1 MRRRFGIASIV
12 LALTL
17 GTHIAWSDVRL
28 PQLVGDHMVLQRDSK
43 TVIWGWGNP
52 GEAVR
57 IDFHGKRVTTRTDQK
72 GRWSTSLGPFQAG
85 GPFDMIVVGNNH
97 LVLHDVLVGD
107 VWLASGQSNME
118 APVGRIEEWKDWKGV
133 INADQELAGAHF
145 PQIRLFKL
153 HHKIALKPVQDVEA
167 GQWTPVTPETVN
179 GFSGVAYFFGRELHQ
194 RYHVPVGLIDST
206 WGGTVAEAWVSE
218 GSLKRFPEFT
228 PSIDSLKKI
237 DEQAAIAEHQQY
249 LEKKS
254 EWYKQHGAEDR
265 GRDDSGDLWAAP
277 GLAATNWPTVDE
289 PQAKALETLKGFD
302 GATWFR
308 KEFVMAAERAG
319 KDATLHLSNAYKHDV
334 TFFNGTK
341 IGETAEG
348 DQPKDYLVPGS
359 LVKAGRNVVVIRL
372 IGADGFV
379 GLYGDTDKLSLQ
391 TGDQT
396 VSLAGK
402 WSYQPGP
409 DLDELPKPS
418 AYSKLVSDPNTA
430 TVLFNGMIA
439 PLVPYTIKGA
449 IWYQGESN
457 AIDNRSVQYRTLFPA
472 LIQDWRKQWGH
483 EFPFLFV
490 QLAGWPPI
498 TEKPTESPFA
508 ELREAQNMTLSLPA
522 TGMASAVDQPDDHPR
537 DKQTVGHRLVL
548 TAAKVAYGENVID
561 SGPVFKSM
569 QIEGNQIRI
578 KFASLESGLRVH
590 DKYGYARGFAV
601 AGADGKFQWAQAR
614 QDGEDIVVSNASIQ
628 QPTAVRYDWM
638 NTPDGNVYNAEGLPA
653 IPFRTDAP
661 SAPRGAR

>member
-1 MRRRFGIASIV
+1 MTI
-12 LALTL
+12 
-17 GTHIAWSDVRL
+17 
-28 PQLVGDHMVLQRDSK
+28 Q
-43 TVIWGWGNP
+43 
-52 GEAVR
+52 
-57 IDFHGKRVTTRTDQK
+57 GK
-72 GRWSTSLGPFQAG
+72 ST
-85 GPFDMIVVGNNH
+85 
-97 LVLHDVLVGD
+97 LVLHDVLIGD

-118 APVGRIEEWKDWKGV
+118 APVGTNEEWKGWKGV
-133 INADQELAGAHF
+133 INADQVLAAARF

-153 HHKIALKPVQDVEA
+153 HHKIAFRPIQDAETD
-167 GQWTPVTPETVN
+167 GWTAVTPGTAN
-179 GFSGVAYFFGRELHQ
+179 GFSAVAYFFAKELQQ
-194 RYHVPVGLIDST
+194 RYRVPVGLIDSS
-206 WGGTVAEAWVSE
+206 WGGTVAEAWVSRE
-218 GSLKRFPEFT
+218 GLRRFPEFT

-237 DEQAAIAEHQQY
+237 DEQTAIAGHQEY
-249 LEKKS
+249 LEKKL
-254 EWYKQHGAEDR
+254 EWFKQHGAEDR

-277 GLAATNWPTVDE
+277 DFAATNWPTVDE
-289 PQAKALETLKGFD
+289 PQSKALEALNGFD

-308 KEFVMAAERAG
+308 KEFMVAAERAG
-319 KDATLHLSNAYKHDV
+319 KDATLHLPGAYQHDV

-359 LVKAGRNVVVIRL
+359 LVKAGRNVVVVRL
-372 IGADGFV
+372 TGVDGFV
-379 GLYGDTDKLSLQ
+379 GLYGEAEKLNLQ

-409 DLDELPKPS
+409 DGLPKPS
-418 AYSKLVSDPNTA
+418 ANSKLISDPNTA

-457 AIDNRSVQYRTLFPA
+457 ALDNRSVQYRTLFPA

-483 EFPFLFV
+483 ELPFLFV
-490 QLAGWPPI
+490 QLAGWPPM
-498 TEKPTESPFA
+498 TERPAAESSFA
-508 ELREAQNMTLSLPA
+508 ELREAQSMALSLPA
-522 TGMASAVDQPDDHPR
+522 TGMASAVDQPDAHPR
-537 DKQTVGHRLVL
+537 DKQTVAHRLVL
-548 TAAKVAYGENVID
+548 AAAKVVYGENIID
-561 SGPVFKSM
+561 SGPVFKLM
-569 QIEGNQIRI
+569 QTEGSQIRI
-578 KFASLESGLRVH
+578 KFSSLGSGLRVH
-590 DKYGYARGFAV
+590 DKYGYAWGFEV

-628 QPTAVRYDWM
+628 QPAVVRYDWM

-661 SAPRGAR
+661 KP